1 MVGWR
6 DSNGD
11 LIARQLSSKPRPY
24 DAGGDGGK
32 GLSHLCLERLAYVP
46 VLPEVLRGALPACL
60 GPQGGGLSSCAEG
73 ERKLGGCQER
83 ATAACNGGLP
93 PASPPV

>member
-11 LIARQLSSKPRPY
+11 LIARALSSKPRPY

-46 VLPEVLRGALPACL
+46 VLPEVLRGACWAAWI
-60 GPQGGGLSSCAEG
+60 GIGGG
-73 ERKLGGCQER
+73 
-83 ATAACNGGLP
+83 ATDRVKAGGLLSNGDAHSCP
-93 PASPPV
+93 C

>member
-46 VLPEVLRGALPACL
+46 VLPEVLRGACL
-60 GPQGGGLSSCAEG
+60 CGGPVGLLMRGGATQGMLKGLAWG
-73 ERKLGGCQER
+73 W
-83 ATAACNGGLP
+83 A
-93 PASPPV
+93 V

>member
-1 MVGWR
+1 MAAAASAAATAAAAAGRSPALLPSGAHPASAGLPSSPLRSMVGWR

-11 LIARQLSSKPRPY
+11 LIARALSSKPRPY

-46 VLPEVLRGALPACL
+46 VLPEVLRGAC
-60 GPQGGGLSSCAEG
+60 
-73 ERKLGGCQER
+73 
-83 ATAACNGGLP
+83 
-93 PASPPV
+93 